1 MALSADVLIAMKRI
15 EIVIDEESLNELID
29 LCRQAGIR
37 GYTIIKKAGGLGS
50 RGARDPEDYPL
61 EEENAVMVIAC
72 GEDQAEKLIML
83 LRPRLK
89 DLGGMCL
96 VSDCQWVIGP
106 AVSY

>member
-1 MALSADVLIAMKRI
+1 MTLRTDIFISMKRI
-15 EIVIDEESLNELID
+15 EIVVDEESLNELID
-29 LCRQAGIR
+29 LCQEAEIR
-37 GYTIIKKAGGLGS
+37 GYTVIKKAGGLGS
-50 RGARDPEDYPL
+50 RGERDPEDYPL

-89 DLGGMCL
+89 ELGGMCL

>member
-1 MALSADVLIAMKRI
+1 MTLRTDIFISMKRI
-15 EIVIDEESLNELID
+15 EIVVDEESLNELID
-29 LCRQAGIR
+29 LCQEAEIR
-37 GYTIIKKAGGLGS
+37 GYTVIKKAGGLGS
-50 RGARDPEDYPL
+50 RGERDPEDYPL

-83 LRPRLK
+83 LRPKLK

>member
-1 MALSADVLIAMKRI
+1 MTLRTDIFISMKRI
-15 EIVIDEESLNELID
+15 EIVVDEESLNELID
-29 LCRQAGIR
+29 LCQEAEIR
-37 GYTIIKKAGGLGS
+37 GYTVIKKAGGLGS
-50 RGARDPEDYPL
+50 RGERDPEDYPL

>member
-1 MALSADVLIAMKRI
+1 MTLRTDIFIPMKRI
-15 EIVIDEESLNELID
+15 EIVVDEESLNELID
-29 LCRQAGIR
+29 LCQEAEIR
-37 GYTIIKKAGGLGS
+37 GYTVIKKAGGLGS
-50 RGARDPEDYPL
+50 RGERDPEDYPL

-72 GEDQAEKLIML
+72 EEELAERLIML

>member
-1 MALSADVLIAMKRI
+1 MVLSADVLIAMKRI

-29 LCRQAGIR
+29 LCQKAEIR
-37 GYTIIKKAGGLGS
+37 GYTVIKRAGGLGS

-72 GEDQAEKLIML
+72 PEHQAEKLITL

-89 DLGGMCL
+89 ELRGMCL

>member
-1 MALSADVLIAMKRI
+1 MTLRTDIFISMKRI
-15 EIVIDEESLNELID
+15 EIVVDEESLNELID
-29 LCRQAGIR
+29 LCQEAEIR
-37 GYTIIKKAGGLGS
+37 GYTVIKKAGGLGS
-50 RGARDPEDYPL
+50 RGERDPEDYPL

-96 VSDCQWVIGP
+96 VSDCRWVKGP
-106 AVSY
+106 PVSY

>member
-1 MALSADVLIAMKRI
+1 MTLRTDIFISMKRI
-15 EIVIDEESLNELID
+15 EIVVDEESLNELID
-29 LCRQAGIR
+29 LCQEAEIR
-37 GYTIIKKAGGLGS
+37 GYTVIKKAGGLGS
-50 RGARDPEDYPL
+50 RGERDPEDYPL

-72 GEDQAEKLIML
+72 EEELAERLIML

>member
-1 MALSADVLIAMKRI
+1 MLLGTEILIAMKRI
-15 EIVIDEESLNELID
+15 EIVVARESLNELVD
-29 LCRQAGIR
+29 LLREAEIR
-37 GYTIIKKAGGLGS
+37 GYTVIRKAGGLGS
-50 RGARDPEDYPL
+50 RGERDPEDYPL

-72 GEDQAEKLIML
+72 EEELAERLIML

>member
-1 MALSADVLIAMKRI
+1 MTLRTDIFISMKRI
-15 EIVIDEESLNELID
+15 EIVVDEESLNELIN
-29 LCRQAGIR
+29 LCQEAEIR
-37 GYTIIKKAGGLGS
+37 GYTVIKKAGGLGS
-50 RGARDPEDYPL
+50 RGERDPEDYPL

>member
-1 MALSADVLIAMKRI
+1 MVLSADILIAMKRI
-15 EIVIDEESLNELID
+15 EIVIDEESLQELID
-29 LCRQAGIR
+29 LCQEAEIR
-37 GYTIIKKAGGLGS
+37 GYTVIKKAGGLGS
-50 RGARDPEDYPL
+50 RGERDPEDYPL